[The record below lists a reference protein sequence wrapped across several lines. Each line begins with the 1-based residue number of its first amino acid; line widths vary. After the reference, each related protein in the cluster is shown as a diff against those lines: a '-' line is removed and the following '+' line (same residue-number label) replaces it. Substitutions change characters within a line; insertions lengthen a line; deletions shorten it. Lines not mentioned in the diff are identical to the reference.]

1 MFRFFFFFFK
11 KKIRFCFTAIEQSQ
25 LDDKDRTIRIQ
36 QNLINKLEADM
47 DHTSIGKNRIQAEQT
62 IDMANT
68 ATQTDRVSKFFSFE
82 ISLVFWIDIIILC
95 YKIKPGA
102 TLICELWRIE

>member
-1 MFRFFFFFFK
+1 
-11 KKIRFCFTAIEQSQ
+11 
-25 LDDKDRTIRIQ
+25 
-36 QNLINKLEADM
+36 M

-82 ISLVFWIDIIILC
+82 ISLVF
-95 YKIKPGA
+95 
-102 TLICELWRIE
+102 